1 MQLAMANGKWATGK
15 AKSAKENGKLLHI
28 LYFMLEIFMISC
40 NLWLTFGPQS
50 VRLGRLSCSL
60 SAPLTVPLAGKRLSL
75 LRSLSLSLSGR
86 WSYLVWPARAERR
99 PVKRR
104 VCQSVKYAANA
115 LIAMAIEF
123 MWQTSLTPSPS
134 WFWFRSWYLVNGYS
148 ALASGFSGCSSS
160 CSLPM
165 VSHRCSNLKQLLRP
179 KLDMCPALSL
189 IVFPLQHLNFALGQ

>member
-1 MQLAMANGKWATGK
+1 MANGQLEKRKAQKKMENFCIFCTLCLKYLWSHAICGLLLVHRVSVWAVCL
-15 AKSAKENGKLLHI
+15 AVCLP
-28 LYFMLEIFMISC
+28 
-40 NLWLTFGPQS
+40 LWLSLWLASDCPCFG
-50 VRLGRLSCSL
+50 L
-60 SAPLTVPLAGKRLSL
+60 
-75 LRSLSLSLSGR
+75 SLSLSLSGR

-123 MWQTSLTPSPS
+123 MWQTSLTPTPTPS

-160 CSLPM
+160 CSLSM

-179 KLDMCPALSL
+179 KLDTCPALSL

>member
-1 MQLAMANGKWATGK
+1 MANGQLEKRKAQKKMENFCIFCTLCLKYLWSHAICGLLLVHRVSVWAVCL
-15 AKSAKENGKLLHI
+15 SVCP
-28 LYFMLEIFMISC
+28 FDC
-40 NLWLTFGPQS
+40 PFGWQ
-50 VRLGRLSCSL
+50 
-60 SAPLTVPLAGKRLSL
+60 ATVLAAV
-75 LRSLSLSLSGR
+75 SGR
-86 WSYLVWPARAERR
+86 WSYLVWPARAKRR

-123 MWQTSLTPSPS
+123 MWQTSLTPTPSSSPS
-134 WFWFRSWYLVNGYS
+134 WFWFRSWYLVSGYS
-148 ALASGFSGCSSS
+148 ALGTCFSGCSSS

>member
-1 MQLAMANGKWATGK
+1 MQFVA
-15 AKSAKENGKLLHI
+15 
-28 LYFMLEIFMISC
+28 YFWSTECPS
-40 NLWLTFGPQS
+40 GPSVLQS
-50 VRLGRLSCSL
+50 VCPFDCPFAWQATVLASVSL
-60 SAPLTVPLAGKRLSL
+60 A
-75 LRSLSLSLSGR
+75 LSGR